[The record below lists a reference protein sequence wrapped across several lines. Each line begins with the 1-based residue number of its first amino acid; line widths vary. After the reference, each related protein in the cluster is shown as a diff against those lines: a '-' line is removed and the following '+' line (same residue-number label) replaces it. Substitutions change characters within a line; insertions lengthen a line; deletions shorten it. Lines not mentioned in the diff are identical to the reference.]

1 MKVKTAEL
9 LPKKLTMD
17 DAVKFLSV
25 SFTQEN
31 TVVSGYIAGYNALLD
46 EVPKRLGD
54 EVDIPDELM
63 GSQQ

>member
-1 MKVKTAEL
+1 MKVKTVEL

-25 SFTQEN
+25 SFTQAN
-31 TVVSGYIAGYNALLD
+31 TGVSGYIAGYNAFRD
-46 EVPKRLGD
+46 EVLKRLGD

-63 GSQQ
+63 GERT